1 MIKNIIFDFD
11 GVIVESEN
19 YWIKLKLLAL
29 KKSNLKY
36 ETLLNKSKL
45 FGLTSEDFL
54 GKVFKKKLKKEER
67 LIFQKNYNDLKK
79 KNKNFIPKL
88 NKKIEKIIKSEK
100 YNVGIV
106 SNNNKEYIV
115 RVLKYYKIYK
125 YFKNLIISYKDLN
138 SKKPS
143 PIGYKKFL
151 KNNKLKV
158 NDVVVI
164 EDSIHGI
171 FAAKKAGIRKTILYK
186 KKNFKEKDL
195 LKF

>member
-115 RVLKYYKIYK
+115 RVLKYYK
-125 YFKNLIISYKDLN
+125 
-138 SKKPS
+138 
-143 PIGYKKFL
+143 FL